1 MILLWRDEKRNGK
14 FFDNTGTGN
23 EEKLEESEWESGAL
37 DRKAAE
43 LRKGFKRRRNNNMVK
58 RTIGLW

>member
-1 MILLWRDEKRNGK
+1 MVK
-14 FFDNTGTGN
+14 FFDNTGTEN